1 MTHKPLDF
9 HKVEALRKHMMLTSS
24 DMAKVLGVSRV
35 TYYGWLRGKAV
46 RRKNEEEAKK
56 SVRKLLVIMTDHSWP
71 SPEIVALDQKQRS
84 ERLFALIGQY

>member
-9 HKVEALRKHMMLTSS
+9 HKVEALRKHMILTSS

-46 RRKNEEEAKK
+46 RRKNEDEAKK
-56 SVRKLLVIMTDHSWP
+56 AVRKLLAIMTDHSWP
-71 SPEIVALDQKQRS
+71 SPETVALDQKQRS
-84 ERLFALIGQY
+84 ERLFALLGQY